1 MNKQL
6 VILSICSV
14 GAVMLLLGAAP
25 QADAAAFMK
34 LGDIKGEATDSDHK
48 DWINLLSISHVIE
61 KTTSNTGAA
70 RQRSSTTFG
79 DVVVTKEIDAS
90 TPKLQE
96 SIAKGERLAT
106 AVIDFTR
113 SSDAKQGTYLKYELK
128 NVIITSYAFNGEA
141 SGDPLPTDQVSL
153 NFEEIKVTY
162 YPQNRDGTS
171 GTPVSYSW
179 KVTEGKK

>member
-14 GAVMLLLGAAP
+14 GAVMLLLGSAQ
-25 QADAAAFMK
+25 QADAAAYMK
-34 LGDIKGEATDSDHK
+34 LGDIKGESTDQDHK
-48 DWINLLSISHVIE
+48 DWINLLSMSHVIE
-61 KTTSNTGAA
+61 KTTSNTGTA
-70 RQRSSTTFG
+70 RQRGSTTFG
-79 DVVVTKEIDAS
+79 DIVVVKEIDKS

-113 SSDAKQGTYLKYELK
+113 SDGEGQQTYLTYELK
-128 NVIITSYAFNGEA
+128 NVIITSYAFKGDA
-141 SGDPLPTDQVSL
+141 SGDPLPTDQVSF

-171 GTPVSYSW
+171 GAPVSYSW
-179 KVTEGKK
+179 KVEEGRK